1 MEHEA
6 LQDQKLEDELQSVT
20 YKLVAHLICSENKC
34 TNYRRSCYVQSK
46 GAIHQVADSRAIR
59 LWSRAIM
66 RKEATLE
73 SPPVNVVLRPL
84 DQTRRAKGNT
94 SQESDST
101 TPSTSVPPIHI
112 YNQPAP
118 TPTPLS
124 TAPSIPTFSSS
135 GNQSDSATILQFVG
149 PICAAAIQKNNA

>member
-73 SPPVNVVLRPL
+73 SPPMNVVLRPL

-101 TPSTSVPPIHI
+101 TPSVEISRLFI
-112 YNQPAP
+112 
-118 TPTPLS
+118 LS
-124 TAPSIPTFSSS
+124 LLNSMSCIKLHLS
-135 GNQSDSATILQFVG
+135 GNIVYVNKASTNRSSARTRDEV
-149 PICAAAIQKNNA
+149 